1 MRAAPVTTDDRLL
14 ARLQAPPELGD
25 GVQALDF
32 WRQRS
37 QRLPWYRVRARREAT
52 RMTLRWER
60 RVRRAMLSQ
69 RGVPVG
75 ARTSAGLLVARI
87 HVRRWG
93 RRGAIGVTAAVCVA
107 VFSAPLVAATAV
119 LVHIL

>member
-1 MRAAPVTTDDRLL
+1 MRVASLTTDDRLL
-14 ARLQAPPELGD
+14 ARLQSPPELGD
-25 GVQALDF
+25 GVEALDF

-60 RVRRAMLSQ
+60 RVRRALVSQ

-75 ARTSAGLLVARI
+75 TRASAGLLVARI
-87 HVRRWG
+87 RFRRWG
-93 RRGAIGVTAAVCVA
+93 RRGAVGVTAAVCLA
-107 VFSAPLVAATAV
+107 VFSAPLVAATA
-119 LVHIL
+119 LLIHIV

>member
-87 HVRRWG
+87 RLRRWG
-93 RRGAIGVTAAVCVA
+93 RRGAIGVTAAVCLA